1 MMKAKL
7 RVIACSLMVCT
18 ALFSWAQAPSSG
30 TYKIRSVGGTYVQIK
45 GKYYAKPDATSA
57 DASEVGVGV
66 GYKDGDNGYR
76 VYSLSGTNPNDGS
89 QIEIYSYVE
98 KACNIVSQFA
108 QDELDK
114 KLGTGADKGPKQEA
128 LDAMA
133 DSICRIYTDDYAYMT
148 ILPQAHYG
156 DKWIVRAK
164 ATVPAIPY
172 TVQAI
177 GNYIVVGDEVIAGHK
192 CTDVWDWAKQHVLKY
207 INDETKQTDSRLRE
221 LVKKYLDQ
229 VTPGTTYYLRY
240 DADDNS
246 FGYETTPSDNGLWT
260 MEVVKANPDGLT
272 PGVFNIQNN
281 DTKKYVSVT
290 GKYYAEPDLESI
302 KTESDKKDAA
312 VNVQFGR
319 YDRNHS
325 NLYRISE
332 LSNQGRDIVAY
343 IYKGMQKANEIVDS
357 KLKEKSAYDAMA
369 GLLNDMID
377 SKNAKNQENGL
388 DITIPQITA
397 AQIQAD
403 VKTAFDLCAE
413 HYAYMK
419 LIDNGDN
426 TVSLRV
432 DVPKVPAALDLAI
445 QMYKNDENATFIEF
459 AKEQIDKYFDNP
471 DLQTDENLR
480 KLWRQNRDKW
490 EAGQNYYL
498 SADNLSSTNPAT
510 QETKNG
516 TFQFTTDPSD
526 ASTKWL
532 LADINDANST
542 TNPFRGIFRGKNVGG
557 YNGQQY
563 IDVRGRITADVSATN
578 EDKVTKPGTI
588 LYVNLNAEPTEISSP
603 YEAGKTVKA
612 YEVLNLRSQGIDVM
626 NGAEMSMDEL
636 TSISNPYD
644 GYVGFARY
652 MLSTFSTLATNF
664 IPNYINKEI
673 FPNADEAT
681 LEGYK
686 TTFNN
691 LMKDFN
697 TNYLPELKFQVY
709 LIPVEG
715 QTDTYLVRS
724 IIPSMKPISDFYNA
738 NKTDCD
744 RVLLPAVRYALNSY
758 SYLLKQYGFTGED
771 FTDDDDAIINA
782 WYRTEGGEWHVKN
795 ICDKNPDG
803 SLKYTTDEN
812 GVKHYTWNYS
822 TILSSDFEIFE
833 YLKLQAYHAA
843 KALGREDIFNGY
855 FNMIHYNTPY
865 YLIEGDNHDADGNRV
880 WTGSVKLGFA
890 NDGLNAGT
898 ANGSGTIQNDL
909 TNAGDHAYW
918 TLEPVDDT
926 NYFTVKPNQ
935 NQARNGKYYSS
946 TYLDFPFQIKGS
958 NVSAVYTLDDKGV
971 QNGTEKDGTTT
982 YQYVTFDKAD
992 GVIPAATPVII
1003 EFNTNTVDNTL
1014 ALEPVLSNARTAEQS
1029 SLIEGTFLGGNHKGD
1044 HKDDASGTL
1053 ATILQYIH
1061 NLYKGS
1067 LQDKWG
1073 VQTDGKDLYL
1083 FGYNKK
1089 DEHNP
1094 YGFYIYHRWSDDTD
1108 KVIPANKP
1116 FLIQDPNSPA
1126 KVYVMFDDE
1135 TTDIENILPGTE
1147 TIIPADVPRYNL
1159 AGQRVDKAYKGVVI
1173 VKGHKYV
1180 QQ

>member
-1 MMKAKL
+1 MKAKL

-18 ALFSWAQAPSSG
+18 ALLSWAQAPSSG
-30 TYKIRSVGGTYVQIK
+30 TYKIRSVKGTYVQIK

-221 LVKKYLDQ
+221 LVKKYLDK
-229 VTPGTTYYLRY
+229 VTPGTTYYLCY
-240 DADDNS
+240 DAQDTS

-260 MEVVKANPDGLT
+260 MEVVKANPDDLT

-302 KTESDKKDAA
+302 STETDKKDAA

-357 KLKEKSAYDAMA
+357 KLKEKGAYDAMA
-369 GLLNDMID
+369 DLINGMID
-377 SKNAKNQENGL
+377 SKNAENQENGL

-432 DVPKVPAALDLAI
+432 DVPQVPAALDLAI

-459 AKEQIDKYFDNP
+459 AKDQIDQYFKNS
-471 DLQTDENLR
+471 DLQTDENLK
-480 KLWRQNRDKW
+480 KLWFQNRDKW
-490 EAGQNYYL
+490 EAGKNYYL
-498 SADNLSSTNPAT
+498 SADDLNSTNPAT
-510 QETKNG
+510 GVERQG

-532 LADINDANST
+532 LANINDANST
-542 TNPFRGIFRGKNVGG
+542 TNPFKGIFRGKNVGG

-603 YEAGKTVKA
+603 FEKGKTVKA
-612 YEVLNLRSQGIDVM
+612 YEALNLRSQGIDVM
-626 NGAEMSMDEL
+626 NGAEMSMEEL
-636 TSISNPYD
+636 ASITNPYE

-652 MLSTFSTLATNF
+652 MLSTFSTLASGF
-664 IPNYINKEI
+664 ISNGYINKGA
-673 FPNADEAT
+673 FPNADDAT
-681 LEGYK
+681 IESYK
-686 TTFNN
+686 TTFEN
-691 LMKDFN
+691 LMNDFN
-697 TNYLPELKFQVY
+697 TNYLPELKFRVY
-709 LIPVEG
+709 LIPAEDKE
-715 QTDTYLVRS
+715 DTYLVRS
-724 IIPSMKPISDFYNA
+724 MIPSMKPISDFYNA
-738 NKTDCD
+738 NKADCD
-744 RVLLPAVRYALNSY
+744 KVLIPAVRYVLNSY
-758 SYLLKQYGFTGED
+758 SYLLKPYGFTGED
-771 FTDDDDAIINA
+771 FTEEDDAIINQ
-782 WYRTEGGEWHVKN
+782 WYSAKGGEWHVIN
-795 ICDKNPDG
+795 LCDKNADG
-803 SLKYTTDEN
+803 SLKYTTDAN

-833 YLKLQAYHAA
+833 YLKLQVYHVA
-843 KALGREDIFNGY
+843 KALGKTDIFGGY
-855 FNMIHYNTPY
+855 FDMIHYDTPY
-865 YLIEGDNHDADGNRV
+865 YLIQGDNHDENGKRV
-880 WTGSVKLGFA
+880 YTGSVKLGFA
-890 NDGLNAGT
+890 NDGFIAGT
-898 ANGSGTIQNDL
+898 APSDDDL
-909 TNAGDHAYW
+909 TQARQHAYW

-926 NYFTVKPNQ
+926 NYFTVKPNT
-935 NQARNGKYYSS
+935 NKARNGKYYSS
-946 TYLDFPFQIKGS
+946 TYLDFPFQVKGS
-958 NVSAVYTLDDKGV
+958 NVSAVYTLDTKGV
-971 QNGTEKDGTTT
+971 QNGTASDGTA
-982 YQYVTFDKAD
+982 YNYVTFDKTD
-992 GVIPAATPVII
+992 GIVPAATPVII
-1003 EFNTNTVDNTL
+1003 EFNQSDVDNTL
-1014 ALEPVLSNARTAEQS
+1014 ALEPVLSDARTTTQS
-1029 SLIEGTFLGGNHKGD
+1029 DLIQGTFLGGNHKGD
-1044 HKDDASGTL
+1044 HQSG
-1053 ATILQYIH
+1053 ATGTIAFLEQYLH

-1073 VQTDGKDLYL
+1073 VTTDGKDLYL

-1094 YGFYIYHRWSDDTD
+1094 YGFYVYHRWSDDTD

-1116 FLIQDPNSPA
+1116 FLIQNPSSPA

-1135 TTDIENILPGTE
+1135 ATGIEDILPSAE
-1147 TIIPADVPRYNL
+1147 SNIPANAPRYNL